1 MVAQTTRLLLLMGR
15 TLQVHTEL
23 SIAKS
28 STHRSTDERGGEGR
42 GRERGGEGEG
52 EGREGRGE
60 GRERERGGEGRGG
73 EGRAHH

>member
-1 MVAQTTRLLLLMGR
+1 MNYIFNIADVQQVRPGSALVWSWSLWVAQTTRLLLLMGR

-28 STHRSTDERGGEGR
+28 STPEAQTT
-42 GRERGGEGEG
+42 
-52 EGREGRGE
+52 
-60 GRERERGGEGRGG
+60 EGRGG